1 MAFGSRQDKGK
12 APMIPEEDIGTK
24 EGELVDQDPP
34 RPKAVVRSDR
44 DRKRKQIAV
53 EEDPLAIA
61 HHWFQW
67 FTQETVNRTPIEQK
81 LFTPRSQKGVGNFRS
96 HLMELAVEAFLKE
109 KENPDSRPWET
120 GVSEMSQRLAR
131 FLEEVPLKWGQMY
144 EDWLKS
150 REFEAWTDEAV
161 RLEAEKKF
169 VRVPRAA
176 MKNEEE
182 QDKWRTIAKKWMRW
196 FAAKKT
202 ITDFGS
208 TSGKY
213 KLCESVSDNTIRFIS
228 PKDSLTRTDKTTRL
242 GDGRMGTT
250 HRVGIIDE
258 ELAEVLGHHE
268 VVHYALKVMHLRVG
282 DKKVHEK
289 CIREMMAFPESHSA
303 IIRPIGLSKDKKKP
317 MLLFSLWNGGT
328 IEKWMNLEKRTR
340 GRISP
345 EGIREIDQKH
355 RDSMTADEWLNIQ
368 LFRKHRLQIAGTMV
382 AGLQFMHLHKWLHAD
397 IHKQNVLIHFPA
409 WDWNQT
415 KNRDDSGK
423 DKDNKPLKHVI
434 IRSLVFVGI
443 GDLGKAQTLK
453 EVAKDFDPY
462 PVADTTFRP
471 WIALELNI
479 HKAKKIDAE
488 NPFITK
494 LSPESDIFALGWLI
508 NELCGDYFT
517 DMTDEERR
525 EYNRDARDKGL
536 PYSDAADVHAQ
547 RLKEA
552 LDLMTW
558 EKIRSPY
565 GNQRRTMDFWA
576 HYFSEQLFID
586 PDTCA
591 RPIERGPRAKAHPD
605 GPQKVSKGNA

>member
-1 MAFGSRQDKGK
+1 MASGSRHDKGK
-12 APMIPEEDIGTK
+12 APMIPEEDIGTE

-34 RPKAVVRSDR
+34 RLEAVVRSDR

-53 EEDPLAIA
+53 EEDPLAVALRPAPHNRTEAQRKQAIKDERYRQNSLFR
-61 HHWFQW
+61 HRWFQW

-81 LFTPRSQKGVGNFRS
+81 FFTPGSKKGVANFRS

-109 KENPDSRPWET
+109 KENPDTRPWET
-120 GVSEMSQRLAR
+120 GMSEMSQ
-131 FLEEVPLKWGQMY
+131 
-144 EDWLKS
+144 
-150 REFEAWTDEAV
+150 
-161 RLEAEKKF
+161 
-169 VRVPRAA
+169 RAA

-182 QDKWRTIAKKWMRW
+182 QDKWRIIAKMWMRW

-202 ITDFGS
+202 ITDFGFM
-208 TSGKY
+208 SGKY
-213 KLCESVSDNTIRFIS
+213 KLCESVPDNTIRFIS
-228 PKDSLTRTDKTTRL
+228 PEDHLTRTDETTRL
-242 GDGRMGTT
+242 GDGRMGST

-268 VVHYALKVMHLRVG
+268 VVHYAFKVMHLRVG

-303 IIRPIGLSKDKKKP
+303 IIRLIGLSKDKKKP
-317 MLLFSLWNGGT
+317 MLLFPLWNGGT

-345 EGIREIDQKH
+345 DRIREIDQKH
-355 RDSMTADEWLNIQ
+355 RDNMTADEWLNIQ

-415 KNRDDSGK
+415 KNRADSGK
-423 DKDNKPLKHVI
+423 DKDNKPLKPVI

-443 GDLGKAQTLK
+443 GDLGKAQSLQ

-462 PVADTTFRP
+462 LVDDKKFRP
-471 WIALELNI
+471 WIAPELNI

-494 LSPESDIFALGWLI
+494 LSPEFDIFAFGWLI
-508 NELCGDYFT
+508 KELCGDYFT
-517 DMTDEERR
+517 DMTEEERR
-525 EYNRDARDKGL
+525 EYNRDGRDKGL

-552 LDLMTW
+552 LDQMTW

-591 RPIERGPRAKAHPD
+591 RPIERGPRAKAYD
-605 GPQKVSKGNA
+605 VQIRFI

>member
-1 MAFGSRQDKGK
+1 MASGSRQDKGK
-12 APMIPEEDIGTK
+12 APMIPEEDIGTEK
-24 EGELVDQDPP
+24 GELVDQDPQHP
-34 RPKAVVRSDR
+34 EAVVRSDR

-53 EEDPLAIA
+53 EEDPFAVTLR
-61 HHWFQW
+61 H
-67 FTQETVNRTPIEQK
+67 VPDNRTEVQRKQAIKDERYREGK
-81 LFTPRSQKGVGNFRS
+81 PRCSTVG
-96 HLMELAVEAFLKE
+96 
-109 KENPDSRPWET
+109 T

-150 REFEAWTDEAV
+150 REFEAWKNEAV
-161 RLEAEKKF
+161 RLEVEKKF
-169 VRVPRAA
+169 VRVPGAA

-182 QDKWRTIAKKWMRW
+182 QDKWRTVAKMWMRW

-202 ITDFGS
+202 ITNFGS

-213 KLCESVSDNTIRFIS
+213 KLCESVSDYTIRFIS
-228 PKDSLTRTDKTTRL
+228 LEDRLTRTDETTRL
-242 GDGRMGTT
+242 GDGRMGST

-317 MLLFSLWNGGT
+317 MLLFPLWNGGT

-345 EGIREIDQKH
+345 EGIRETDQKH

-368 LFRKHRLQIAGTMV
+368 LFRKHRLQIA
-382 AGLQFMHLHKWLHAD
+382 
-397 IHKQNVLIHFPA
+397 
-409 WDWNQT
+409 
-415 KNRDDSGK
+415 
-423 DKDNKPLKHVI
+423 DKDNKLLKPVT
-434 IRSLVFVGI
+434 IRSLVFAGT
-443 GDLGKAQTLK
+443 GDLGKAQSLQ

-462 PVADTTFRP
+462 PVDDKKPRP
-471 WIALELNI
+471 WIAPELNI

-508 NELCGDYFT
+508 KELCGDYFT

-536 PYSDAADVHAQ
+536 PYSDATDVHAQ

-552 LDLMTW
+552 LDQMTW

-565 GNQRRTMDFWA
+565 GNQRRTMDFCA

-586 PDTCA
+586 PETCA
-591 RPIERGPRAKAHPD
+591 RPINVVLE
-605 GPQKVSKGNA
+605 QKRIRMDLRRFLEATRRLEES

>member
-1 MAFGSRQDKGK
+1 MASGSRPDKGK
-12 APMIPEEDIGTK
+12 APMIPVTTSEEDIGTE
-24 EGELVDQDPP
+24 EGELVEQDPP
-34 RPKAVVRSDR
+34 RPEAVVRPDK

-53 EEDPLAIA
+53 EEDPLAVALRPAPDNRTEAQRKQAIKEERYRQNSLFR
-61 HHWFQW
+61 HRWFEW

-81 LFTPRSQKGVGNFRS
+81 FFTPGSKKGVANFRS

-109 KENPDSRPWET
+109 KDNPNTRPWET

-144 EDWLKS
+144 EEWLKS
-150 REFEAWTDEAV
+150 REFEAWTDEV
-161 RLEAEKKF
+161 
-169 VRVPRAA
+169 
-176 MKNEEE
+176 
-182 QDKWRTIAKKWMRW
+182 
-196 FAAKKT
+196 
-202 ITDFGS
+202 
-208 TSGKY
+208 
-213 KLCESVSDNTIRFIS
+213 
-228 PKDSLTRTDKTTRL
+228 
-242 GDGRMGTT
+242 
-250 HRVGIIDE
+250 
-258 ELAEVLGHHE
+258 
-268 VVHYALKVMHLRVG
+268 
-282 DKKVHEK
+282 
-289 CIREMMAFPESHSA
+289 
-303 IIRPIGLSKDKKKP
+303 
-317 MLLFSLWNGGT
+317 NGGT
-328 IEKWMNLEKRTR
+328 IEKYMNLEKRTR

-345 EGIREIDQKH
+345 EGICEIDQKH

-382 AGLQFMHLHKWLHAD
+382 AGLQFMHLNKWLHAD

-415 KNRDDSGK
+415 KNRADSGK
-423 DKDNKPLKHVI
+423 DKDNKPLKPVI

-443 GDLGKAQTLK
+443 GDLGKAQSLE

-462 PVADTTFRP
+462 PVDDKAPRP
-471 WIALELNI
+471 WIAPELNI
-479 HKAKKIDAE
+479 HKAKKIDTE

-494 LSPESDIFALGWLI
+494 FSPESDIFALGWLI
-508 NELCGDYFT
+508 KELCGDYFT

-525 EYNRDARDKGL
+525 EYNRDARDKSL
-536 PYSDAADVHAQ
+536 SYSDAADVHAQ

-552 LDLMTW
+552 LDHMTW

-586 PDTCA
+586 PETCA

-605 GPQKVSKGNA
+605 GPQKVSRGNA

>member
-1 MAFGSRQDKGK
+1 MASGSRQDKVK
-12 APMIPEEDIGTK
+12 APMIPEEDIGTE
-24 EGELVDQDPP
+24 EGELVEQDPP
-34 RPKAVVRSDR
+34 RPEAVVRSDR
-44 DRKRKQIAV
+44 ERKRKQIA
-53 EEDPLAIA
+53 
-61 HHWFQW
+61 
-67 FTQETVNRTPIEQK
+67 ETVNRTPIEQK
-81 LFTPRSQKGVGNFRS
+81 FFTPGSKNGVGNFRS

-109 KENPDSRPWET
+109 KENPDSRLWET

-169 VRVPRAA
+169 VRVAGAA

-213 KLCESVSDNTIRFIS
+213 KLCESVLDNTIRFIS
-228 PKDSLTRTDKTTRL
+228 PEDSLTRTDETTVL
-242 GDGRMGTT
+242 GEGRMGTT

-268 VVHYALKVMHLRVG
+268 VVHYALKVMHLRFR

-317 MLLFSLWNGGT
+317 MLFFPLWNGGT

-355 RDSMTADEWLNIQ
+355 RDSMTTDEWLNIQ
-368 LFRKHRLQIAGTMV
+368 LFRKHRLQIAGTML
-382 AGLQFMHLHKWLHAD
+382 GIGIKRR
-397 IHKQNVLIHFPA
+397 IELIP
-409 WDWNQT
+409 
-415 KNRDDSGK
+415 GK
-423 DKDNKPLKHVI
+423 DKDNKPLKPVI

-443 GDLGKAQTLK
+443 IDLGKAQTLK

-462 PVADTTFRP
+462 PVADTKFRP
-471 WIALELNI
+471 WIASELNI
-479 HKAKKIDAE
+479 HKATKIDAE

-517 DMTDEERR
+517 NMTDEEKR

-536 PYSDAADVHAQ
+536 SYSDAADVHAE

-552 LDLMTW
+552 LDLMTG
-558 EKIRSPY
+558 EKIRSHY

-605 GPQKVSKGNA
+605 GPQKVSRGNT

>member
-1 MAFGSRQDKGK
+1 
-12 APMIPEEDIGTK
+12 
-24 EGELVDQDPP
+24 
-34 RPKAVVRSDR
+34 
-44 DRKRKQIAV
+44 
-53 EEDPLAIA
+53 
-61 HHWFQW
+61 
-67 FTQETVNRTPIEQK
+67 
-81 LFTPRSQKGVGNFRS
+81 
-96 HLMELAVEAFLKE
+96 
-109 KENPDSRPWET
+109 
-120 GVSEMSQRLAR
+120 
-131 FLEEVPLKWGQMY
+131 
-144 EDWLKS
+144 
-150 REFEAWTDEAV
+150 
-161 RLEAEKKF
+161 
-169 VRVPRAA
+169 
-176 MKNEEE
+176 
-182 QDKWRTIAKKWMRW
+182 
-196 FAAKKT
+196 
-202 ITDFGS
+202 
-208 TSGKY
+208 
-213 KLCESVSDNTIRFIS
+213 
-228 PKDSLTRTDKTTRL
+228 
-242 GDGRMGTT
+242 
-250 HRVGIIDE
+250 
-258 ELAEVLGHHE
+258 
-268 VVHYALKVMHLRVG
+268 MHLRVG

-317 MLLFSLWNGGT
+317 MLLFPLWNGGT

-355 RDSMTADEWLNIQ
+355 RDNMTTDEWLNIQ
-368 LFRKHRLQIAGTMV
+368 LFRKHRLQIA
-382 AGLQFMHLHKWLHAD
+382 
-397 IHKQNVLIHFPA
+397 A

-415 KNRDDSGK
+415 KNRADSGK
-423 DKDNKPLKHVI
+423 DKDNKPLKPVI

-462 PVADTTFRP
+462 LVDDTKFRP
-471 WIALELNI
+471 WIAHELNI

-508 NELCGDYFT
+508 KELCGDYFT
-517 DMTDEERR
+517 DMTDKERR
-525 EYNRDARDKGL
+525 EYNRDARDKSL

-552 LDLMTW
+552 LDQMTW

-565 GNQRRTMDFWA
+565 GSQRRTMDYWA

-605 GPQKVSKGNA
+605 GPQKVSRGNA

>member
-1 MAFGSRQDKGK
+1 MASGSRQDKGK
-12 APMIPEEDIGTK
+12 APMIPEEDIGTE

-34 RPKAVVRSDR
+34 HPEAVLRSDR

-53 EEDPLAIA
+53 EEDPLALA
-61 HHWFQW
+61 LRPAPD
-67 FTQETVNRTPIEQK
+67 NRT
-81 LFTPRSQKGVGNFRS
+81 
-96 HLMELAVEAFLKE
+96 EAQRKQTIKDERYPFLKE
-109 KENPDSRPWET
+109 KENPDARPWET
-120 GVSEMSQRLAR
+120 DVSEMSQRLAR

-169 VRVPRAA
+169 VRVPGAA
-176 MKNEEE
+176 IKNEEE
-182 QDKWRTIAKKWMRW
+182 QDKWKTIAKMWMRW

-228 PKDSLTRTDKTTRL
+228 PEDSLTRTDETTRL
-242 GDGRMGTT
+242 DGGRMGIT

-268 VVHYALKVMHLRVG
+268 VVNYALKVMHLRVG

-289 CIREMMAFPESHSA
+289 CIREMMAFPESHSV
-303 IIRPIGLSKDKKKP
+303 IIRPIGLNKDKKKP
-317 MLLFSLWNGGT
+317 MLLFPLWNGGT
-328 IEKWMNLEKRTR
+328 IEKWMNLEKRAR

-415 KNRDDSGK
+415 KNRADSGK
-423 DKDNKPLKHVI
+423 DKDNKPLKPVI

-462 PVADTTFRP
+462 PVDDTTFRP
-471 WIALELNI
+471 WIAPELNI

-494 LSPESDIFALGWLI
+494 LSHESDIFTLGWLI
-508 NELCGDYFT
+508 NE
-517 DMTDEERR
+517 
-525 EYNRDARDKGL
+525 
-536 PYSDAADVHAQ
+536 
-547 RLKEA
+547 
-552 LDLMTW
+552 
-558 EKIRSPY
+558 
-565 GNQRRTMDFWA
+565 
-576 HYFSEQLFID
+576 QLFID
-586 PDTCA
+586 PETCA

-605 GPQKVSKGNA
+605 GPQKVSRGNA

>member
-1 MAFGSRQDKGK
+1 MASGSRHDKGK
-12 APMIPEEDIGTK
+12 APMIPEEDIGTE

-34 RPKAVVRSDR
+34 RPEAVVSVFEGEG
-44 DRKRKQIAV
+44 K
-53 EEDPLAIA
+53 PGCS
-61 HHWFQW
+61 
-67 FTQETVNRTPIEQK
+67 T
-81 LFTPRSQKGVGNFRS
+81 VGNRS
-96 HLMELAVEAFLKE
+96 VGDVTTSSKIL
-109 KENPDSRPWET
+109 
-120 GVSEMSQRLAR
+120 GGG
-131 FLEEVPLKWGQMY
+131 PLKWGQMY

-169 VRVPRAA
+169 VRVPGAA
-176 MKNEEE
+176 MKKVSGG
-182 QDKWRTIAKKWMRW
+182 QDKWRTIAQMWMRW
-196 FAAKKT
+196 FTAKKT

-228 PKDSLTRTDKTTRL
+228 PEDSLTRTDETTRL
-242 GDGRMGTT
+242 GEGRMGYT
-250 HRVGIIDE
+250 HRIDIIDE
-258 ELAEVLGHHE
+258 ELAEVLGHH
-268 VVHYALKVMHLRVG
+268 
-282 DKKVHEK
+282 
-289 CIREMMAFPESHSA
+289 ESHSA

-317 MLLFSLWNGGT
+317 MLLFPLWNGGT
-328 IEKWMNLEKRTR
+328 IEKWMNLKKRTR
-340 GRISP
+340 GTISP

-355 RDSMTADEWLNIQ
+355 RDNMTADEWLNIQ

-382 AGLQFMHLHKWLHAD
+382 AGLQFMHLHKWLHVD

-415 KNRDDSGK
+415 KNRADSGK
-423 DKDNKPLKHVI
+423 DKDNKPLKPVI

-462 PVADTTFRP
+462 PVDDKKFRP
-471 WIALELNI
+471 WIAPELNI

-494 LSPESDIFALGWLI
+494 LSLESDIFALGWLI
-508 NELCGDYFT
+508 KELCGDYFT

-536 PYSDAADVHAQ
+536 PFSDAADVHGQ

-552 LDLMTW
+552 LDQMTW

-565 GNQRRTMDFWA
+565 GNQRRTMDYWA
-576 HYFSEQLFID
+576 HYFSKQLFID

-605 GPQKVSKGNA
+605 GPQKVSRGNA

>member
-1 MAFGSRQDKGK
+1 MASRSRQDKG
-12 APMIPEEDIGTK
+12 IPEEDIGTE
-24 EGELVDQDPP
+24 EGELVEQDPP
-34 RPKAVVRSDR
+34 RPEAVVRSDR
-44 DRKRKQIAV
+44 ERKRKQIAV
-53 EEDPLAIA
+53 EEDLLAIA
-61 HHWFQW
+61 LRSAPDNRTEAQRKQAIKDERYRQNSLFRHRWFQW

-81 LFTPRSQKGVGNFRS
+81 FFTPGSKKGVGDFRS

-109 KENPDSRPWET
+109 KENPDSRPWGT

-131 FLEEVPLKWGQMY
+131 FLEEVPLKWDQMY

-169 VRVPRAA
+169 VRVAGTA

-208 TSGKY
+208 TTGKY

-228 PKDSLTRTDKTTRL
+228 PEDSLTRTDETTVL
-242 GDGRMGTT
+242 GEGRMGTT

-268 VVHYALKVMHLRVG
+268 VVHYALKVMHLRVR

-289 CIREMMAFPESHSA
+289 CIREMMAFPESHFA

-317 MLLFSLWNGGT
+317 MLLFPLWNGGT

-355 RDSMTADEWLNIQ
+355 RDT
-368 LFRKHRLQIAGTMV
+368 
-382 AGLQFMHLHKWLHAD
+382 
-397 IHKQNVLIHFPA
+397 

-415 KNRDDSGK
+415 KNRADSGK
-423 DKDNKPLKHVI
+423 DKDNKPLKPVI

-453 EVAKDFDPY
+453 EVAKDFDHY
-462 PVADTTFRP
+462 PVADTKFRP
-471 WIALELNI
+471 WIAPELNI
-479 HKAKKIDAE
+479 HKATKIDAE

-494 LSPESDIFALGWLI
+494 LSPESDIFALVWLI

-517 DMTDEERR
+517 DMTDEEKR
-525 EYNRDARDKGL
+525 EYNRDARDNGL
-536 PYSDAADVHAQ
+536 LYSDAADVHAQ
-547 RLKEA
+547 RLKET

-558 EKIRSPY
+558 EKICSPY

-586 PDTCA
+586 PNTCA

-605 GPQKVSKGNA
+605 GPQKVSRSNA

>member
-1 MAFGSRQDKGK
+1 MASGSRQDKEK
-12 APMIPEEDIGTK
+12 APMIPEEDIGTEK
-24 EGELVDQDPP
+24 GELVDQDPP
-34 RPKAVVRSDR
+34 HPEAVLRSDR

-53 EEDPLAIA
+53 EEDPLAVALRPAPDNKTETQRKQAIKDERYRQNSLFR
-61 HHWFQW
+61 HRWFQW

-81 LFTPRSQKGVGNFRS
+81 FSTPGSKKEVANFRS
-96 HLMELAVEAFLKE
+96 YLMELAVEAFLKE
-109 KENPDSRPWET
+109 KENPDARPWET

-131 FLEEVPLKWGQMY
+131 FLEKVPLKWGQI
-144 EDWLKS
+144 
-150 REFEAWTDEAV
+150 V
-161 RLEAEKKF
+161 
-169 VRVPRAA
+169 A

-182 QDKWRTIAKKWMRW
+182 QDKWKTIAKMWMRW
-196 FAAKKT
+196 FATKKT
-202 ITDFGS
+202 ITYFGS

-228 PKDSLTRTDKTTRL
+228 PEDSLTRTDETTRL
-242 GDGRMGTT
+242 GDGRTGST
-250 HRVGIIDE
+250 HRVSIIDE

-268 VVHYALKVMHLRVG
+268 VVHYALKVMHLR
-282 DKKVHEK
+282 
-289 CIREMMAFPESHSA
+289 
-303 IIRPIGLSKDKKKP
+303 
-317 MLLFSLWNGGT
+317 
-328 IEKWMNLEKRTR
+328 
-340 GRISP
+340 
-345 EGIREIDQKH
+345 
-355 RDSMTADEWLNIQ
+355 
-368 LFRKHRLQIAGTMV
+368 
-382 AGLQFMHLHKWLHAD
+382 FMHLHKWLHAD

-415 KNRDDSGK
+415 KNRADSRK
-423 DKDNKPLKHVI
+423 DKDNKPLKPVI

-462 PVADTTFRP
+462 PVDDKKFRP
-471 WIALELNI
+471 WIAPELNI

-494 LSPESDIFALGWLI
+494 LSRESDIFALGWLI
-508 NELCGDYFT
+508 KELCGDYFT

-552 LDLMTW
+552 LDQMTW

-565 GNQRRTMDFWA
+565 GNECRTMDYWA

-586 PDTCA
+586 PETCA

-605 GPQKVSKGNA
+605 GPQKVSRGNAYIRRIMIYHPIGCDLLMYKFGLYKKF